1 MINKISTKFGLIL
14 KSRYKNPE
22 IACINPKYA
31 YEYARDIL
39 KGPFELGEAII
50 ATDSKQSYDYANR
63 VLHGPFPLGEKAIST
78 SPYYSFQYAMLLKRR
93 FHLGERT
100 ISKSDLYKEKYEQFL
115 NRFLIFNKFLNK

>member
-1 MINKISTKFGLIL
+1 MINKISTKFNIIL
-14 KSRYKNPE
+14 DSRFKNAK

-63 VLHGPFPLGEKAIST
+63 VLHGPFPLDKKAIST

-93 FHLGERT
+93 FHLGELS
-100 ISKSDLYKEKYEQFL
+100 ISKSNFFKKKYEQFL
-115 NRFLIFNKFLNK
+115 NK

>member
-1 MINKISTKFGLIL
+1 MINRISTKFNIIL
-14 KSRYKNPE
+14 DSRFKNVE

-63 VLHGPFPLGEKAIST
+63 VLHGPFPLGEPVIATNAYKS
-78 SPYYSFQYAMLLKRR
+78 YMYAVLVLKRR

-100 ISKSDLYKEKYEQFL
+100 ISKSNVFKEKYEWFY
-115 NRFLIFNKFLNK
+115 NDFSG